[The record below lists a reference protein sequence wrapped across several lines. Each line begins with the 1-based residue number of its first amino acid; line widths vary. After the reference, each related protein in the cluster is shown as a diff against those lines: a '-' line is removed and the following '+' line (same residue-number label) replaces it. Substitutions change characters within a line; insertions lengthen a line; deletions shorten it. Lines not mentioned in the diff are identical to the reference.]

1 MDFLLYNVV
10 LNSILVGII
19 LITQFI
25 TYPLFQF
32 ISSDFKRYH
41 KAYTKR
47 MGYVVAPLMVL
58 ELLLVIKITAHHYSN
73 VVIML
78 IGVLTLIIWAST
90 FLIQVPVHNTISK
103 EKPENK
109 ILFLIKSNYIRT
121 LCWILKLI
129 LSIQILDVY

>member
-103 EKPENK
+103 EKLENK